1 MFRNLVLGVL
11 VLAGLLAL
19 SASGG
24 EKIKPYSFG
33 AGEEKNTPVFPAP
46 ELEAKSVYVLDLKE
60 REIIF
65 EKDSLRAQGD
75 DLTAQ
80 ALLVEALERGRP
92 LRSGLK
98 KLGVKDGVLHEILP
112 VELPTE

>member
-1 MFRNLVLGVL
+1 MSDDNVSGRASRKVGSFLVVMITGVVSRYIAEVVQENPL
-11 VLAGLLAL
+11 ILKIEE
-19 SASGG
+19 SG
-24 EKIKPYSFG
+24 PYSRLR
-33 AGEEKNTPVFPAP
+33 GEDFV
-46 ELEAKSVYVLDLKE
+46 
-60 REIIF
+60 IF